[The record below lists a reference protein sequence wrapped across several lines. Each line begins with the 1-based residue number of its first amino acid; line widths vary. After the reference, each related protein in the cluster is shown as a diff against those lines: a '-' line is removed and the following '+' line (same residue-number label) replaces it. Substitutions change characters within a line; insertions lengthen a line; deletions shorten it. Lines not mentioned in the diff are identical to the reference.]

1 MKVQRRKKMLF
12 DLTVLL
18 KPSFS
23 KPTSKF
29 VYIYIY
35 YINTKY
41 LFLHHIVYER
51 CVAKPLLAS
60 PEAIAYLI
68 EKCNR
73 FTAIASLRYVSSFRI
88 MLHLSTFPRS
98 YFFSC
103 HPLTSSIFL
112 STPCVWVC
120 ESVYACSSPCLLC
133 TSVLLGCCHRFCRCR
148 HTHTVLIS
156 FFCYAHEFRWIFHS
170 VRSSSIS
177 ISLSLS
183 LALFQIKSKLN
194 EVFCFCSNLASMSG
208 QWAEHIFHLS
218 IHILVHIAHTEIDTK
233 RSHLMQ
239 MSSSTAE
246 KWMSFINE
254 REKMCLPYRNA
265 RVIMDILQLAC
276 SDRQYY

>member
-1 MKVQRRKKMLF
+1 MQSFYGHRIFALCLF
-12 DLTVLL
+12 LSHYA
-18 KPSFS
+18 P
-23 KPTSKF
+23 F
-29 VYIYIY
+29 VYFS
-35 YINTKY
+35 TFL
-41 LFLHHIVYER
+41 LFLLPSPHLLYLSINSV
-51 CVAKPLLAS
+51 CVSVRECVCMFISLFALHVGFAWLL
-60 PEAIAYLI
+60 
-68 EKCNR
+68 
-73 FTAIASLRYVSSFRI
+73 SSFLQ
-88 MLHLSTFPRS
+88 MQT
-98 YFFSC
+98 
-103 HPLTSSIFL
+103 
-112 STPCVWVC
+112 
-120 ESVYACSSPCLLC
+120 
-133 TSVLLGCCHRFCRCR
+133 